1 MSLECGNDYEMK
13 VVPHDLNVWLSR
25 MYLGDADGFSIMY
38 YSDVDSIVYWA
49 NEAAYTYGVSG
60 IAIWSLGQEDMR
72 LWEQYARSDIVLESN
87 SLLRAVFFI
96 PKNKERQVTVM
107 RQAVTTVQYVFAGIG
122 GFMGWFLGGLDG
134 FLYAL
139 LMFVV
144 IDYVTGLMAA
154 FVQKKVSSEV
164 GFKGI
169 CKKVAIFCLV
179 GIGHVLDTQVIQN
192 GSVLRTAVI
201 FFYLSNEGISI
212 IENVALIGLPV
223 PKKLKEVLEQLHE
236 EADEKKE
243 DE

>member
-1 MSLECGNDYEMK
+1 MESWSGRYEVM
-13 VVPHDLNVWLSR
+13 
-25 MYLGDADGFSIMY
+25 G
-38 YSDVDSIVYWA
+38 
-49 NEAAYTYGVSG
+49 
-60 IAIWSLGQEDMR
+60 
-72 LWEQYARSDIVLESN
+72 QYAGSDIVLESN

-107 RQAVTTVQYVFAGIG
+107 RQAVTTMQYVFAGIG

-144 IDYVTGLMAA
+144 IDYATGLMAA

-212 IENVALIGLPV
+212 IENVALIGR
-223 PKKLKEVLEQLHE
+223 KGR
-236 EADEKKE
+236 
-243 DE
+243 